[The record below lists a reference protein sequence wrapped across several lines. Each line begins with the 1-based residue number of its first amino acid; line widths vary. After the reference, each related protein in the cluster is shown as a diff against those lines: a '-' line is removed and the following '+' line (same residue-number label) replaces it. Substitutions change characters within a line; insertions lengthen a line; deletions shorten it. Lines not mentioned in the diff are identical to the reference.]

1 MKSLLLIF
9 ISFILISCQGAQ
21 EAFSLKKKNNNDEFL
36 VEKKNPLVMPPNFD
50 ILPKPENHNNNKDIN
65 EENSIKD
72 LLTSNQEKILQKE
85 NQGSEIEKLILDK
98 IN

>member
-21 EAFSLKKKNNNDEFL
+21 DAFSLKKKNNNDEFL

-85 NQGSEIEKLILDK
+85 NQRSEIEKLILDK

>member
-1 MKSLLLIF
+1 MKILLLIF

-21 EAFSLKKKNNNDEFL
+21 EAFSLKKKTNNDEFL

-85 NQGSEIEKLILDK
+85 NQRSEIEKLILDK

>member
-50 ILPKPENHNNNKDIN
+50 ILPKPENHNKNKDIN

-72 LLTSNQEKILQKE
+72 LLISNQEKILQKE
-85 NQGSEIEKLILDK
+85 NQRSEIEKLILDK